1 MRYKKHSTTDY
12 LHSKTTGKIEKG
24 PFQVKRGRIRK
35 KGVGRK
41 GKGRPVLRFG
51 VGWVKAYFVGNRK
64 RGRLAEEWRLVYG
77 ASLRCAA
84 RALSLRVQ
92 YCRRQHFKVGADP
105 DPPEASGI

>member
-1 MRYKKHSTTDY
+1 M
-12 LHSKTTGKIEKG
+12 
-24 PFQVKRGRIRK
+24 
-35 KGVGRK
+35 
-41 GKGRPVLRFG
+41 LRFG
-51 VGWVKAYFVGNRK
+51 VGWVKAYFVGNRN

-105 DPPEASGI
+105 DPPEASGIQGGVYSDGDACDKSICKEEADDCLEGDA